1 MRCASPRPGSQLCV
15 NPTTPV
21 GPGVLFGFE
30 PCAEG
35 GDAVLDKVQARTLHD
50 IVLGVVRG
58 GDDFFGDA
66 EGGADLSA
74 GKFAIFEELEIG
86 AGELES

>member
-1 MRCASPRPGSQLCV
+1 MARMKAFPAGIDGV
-15 NPTTPV
+15 N
-21 GPGVLFGFE
+21 GFLLFGFE